1 MQFPEPQVCLA
12 AWDAVV
18 SPNILVLGDLMLDR
32 YSWGTVD
39 RISPE
44 APIPV
49 LKLAREEERLGGAGN
64 VAMNLKT
71 LGCSVTV
78 SGLIG
83 KDSIGNQ
90 ILEILA
96 NEGLDPKGVQQES
109 DLSTVLKHRMIAGH
123 NHLLRLD
130 HDPPAYYQYRN
141 YTNLLKWLESVL
153 PGQQALVISDY
164 NKGTLH
170 PSLLKSAIQISNSLH
185 IPVLVDPRNHGN
197 YEIYEGCSWIKPNR
211 KEASAASG
219 ISITDKESAIKAAGL
234 LQQKLNGA
242 IIALSLDKDGLL
254 LFQSSEEFI
263 FFGTEALEVFD
274 VVGAGDMVI
283 SVLAMLISSKAT
295 PSISAHWAQIG
306 AAMEIQHV
314 GVVSFEREEIRKRF
328 VYGHTSTKIVS
339 LKRLQ
344 RELIFNDESSLVITN
359 GYFDK
364 LSSTHL
370 KFLGQL
376 REFKG
381 FTVVAINSDA
391 SIQRKK
397 GEPPLLDEM
406 ERARLLASLQSVDRV
421 LIFDE
426 DDCCEIFRCLKP
438 KIVVKGARYKYRQI
452 EEFKVINEIGA
463 QVEFLP
469 EYSM

>member
-1 MQFPEPQVCLA
+1 MLTPEPQACLA
-12 AWDAVV
+12 AWDAVA

-49 LKLAREEERLGGAGN
+49 LKLNREEERLGGAGN
-64 VAMNLKT
+64 VVMNLKT
-71 LGCSVTV
+71 LGCTVSV

-83 KDSIGNQ
+83 NDSTGNQ
-90 ILEILA
+90 ILAILSS
-96 NEGLDPKGVQQES
+96 EGLNPEGVQQES
-109 DLSTVLKHRMIAGH
+109 DFPTVLKHRMMAGQ

-130 HDPPAYYQYRN
+130 HDPCSSYQYLN
-141 YTNLLKWLESVL
+141 YSNLIRWLETTL
-153 PGQQALVISDY
+153 PTQQALVISDY

-170 PSLLKSAIQISNSLH
+170 PSLLTSAIQIAKWSN
-185 IPVLVDPRNHGN
+185 IPVLVDPRNHGD
-197 YEIYEGCSWIKPNR
+197 YEIYDGCSLIKPNR
-211 KEASAASG
+211 KEASAATG
-219 ISITDKESAIKAAGL
+219 ILIKDQETALKAAEF
-234 LQQKLNGA
+234 LQDKLNGS
-242 IIALSLDKDGLL
+242 IVALSLDKDGLL
-254 LFQSSEEFI
+254 LFESSEDFI
-263 FFGTEALEVFD
+263 FFGTEAFEVFD

-283 SVLAMLISSKAT
+283 SILSMLISSQAT
-295 PSISAHWAQIG
+295 PAIAAHWAQLG

-344 RELIFNDESSLVITN
+344 RELQLSRYLPVVITN

-364 LSSTHL
+364 LSSAHL

-381 FTVVAINSDA
+381 FNIVAINSDA

-426 DDCCEIFRCLKP
+426 DDCCKIFQCLKP
-438 KIVVKGARYKYRQI
+438 EIVVKGDRYQNRKI
-452 EEFKVINEIGA
+452 EESNVIQEIGA
-463 QVEFLP
+463 RVKYLP
-469 EYSM
+469 EYTL

>member
-1 MQFPEPQVCLA
+1 MLNPDPQSCLT
-12 AWDAVV
+12 AWDDVT

-49 LKLAREEERLGGAGN
+49 LKLAREEVRLGGAGN
-64 VAMNLKT
+64 VVMNLKT
-71 LGCSVTV
+71 LGCNVTV

-83 KDSIGNQ
+83 QDSIGNQ
-90 ILEILA
+90 ILEILSK
-96 NEGLDPKGVQQES
+96 EGFDNSGIWQEC
-109 DLSTVLKHRMIAGH
+109 DYPTVLKHRMIAGH

-130 HDPPAYYQYRN
+130 HDPPAN
-141 YTNLLKWLESVL
+141 YHFHNYSNLLKWLEANL
-153 PGQQALVISDY
+153 PSQQALVISDY

-170 PSLLKSAIQISNSLH
+170 PALIKSTIQIANSLN
-185 IPVLVDPRNHGN
+185 IPVLVDPRNLAD

-219 ISITDKESAIKAAGL
+219 ITIMDRGSALKAAGI
-234 LQQKLNGA
+234 LQEKLNGA
-242 IIALSLDKDGLL
+242 IVALSLDKDGLL

-263 FFGTEALEVFD
+263 FFGAEALEVFD

-283 SVLAMLISSKAT
+283 SILAMLISSKAT
-295 PSISAHWAQIG
+295 PAVAAHWAQLG

-314 GVVSFEREEIRKRF
+314 GVVSFDREEIRKRF
-328 VYGHTSTKIVS
+328 VYGHISTKIVS

-344 RELIFNDESSLVITN
+344 QEVAQKDQSPLVITN
-359 GYFDK
+359 GYFDE

-376 REFKG
+376 RKFKG
-381 FTVVAINSDA
+381 FSVVAINSDA

-397 GEPPLLDEM
+397 GKPPLLDEM

-426 DDCCEIFRCLKP
+426 DNCCEVFRCLKP
-438 KIVVKGARYKYRQI
+438 QIVVKGSRYQHRQI
-452 EEFKVINEIGA
+452 EESRVIEEIGA
-463 QVEFLP
+463 CVEFLP
-469 EYSM
+469 EYSL

>member
-1 MQFPEPQVCLA
+1 MQFPEPQACLS

-18 SPNILVLGDLMLDR
+18 SPNILVLGDLKLDR
-32 YSWGTVD
+32 YSWGTVN

-64 VAMNLKT
+64 VAMNLKS

-96 NEGLDPKGVQQES
+96 KEGLDPKGVQQES
-109 DLSTVLKHRMIAGH
+109 DLSTVLKHRMISGH

-130 HDPPAYYQYRN
+130 HDPPADYKYRN
-141 YTNLLKWLESVL
+141 YTNLLKWLEFML

-219 ISITDKESAIKAAGL
+219 INITDKESAIKAAGL

-283 SVLAMLISSKAT
+283 SILAMLISSKAT

-344 RELIFNDESSLVITN
+344 RELTFNDESFLVITN

-426 DDCCEIFRCLKP
+426 DDCCKIFRCLKP

>member
-1 MQFPEPQVCLA
+1 MRSPEPQACLA
-12 AWDAVV
+12 AWDAVT
-18 SPNILVLGDLMLDR
+18 SPNILVLGDMMIDR

-64 VAMNLKT
+64 VVMNLKT
-71 LGCSVTV
+71 LGCNVTV

-90 ILEILA
+90 VLEILA
-96 NEGLDPKGVQQES
+96 KEGFDPKGVQQEC
-109 DLSTVLKHRMIAGH
+109 DFSTILKHRMIAGH

-130 HDPPAYYQYRN
+130 HDSPSDYQYLN
-141 YTNLLKWLESVL
+141 YADLLGWLESML
-153 PGQQALVISDY
+153 PSQQALVISDY

-170 PSLLKSAIQISNSLH
+170 PSLLKSVIQISNSLH
-185 IPVLVDPRNHGN
+185 IPVLVDPRNHGD
-197 YEIYEGCSWIKPNR
+197 YQVYEGCSWIKPNR

-219 ISITDKESAIKAAGL
+219 ISIKDQESALAAAGL

-242 IIALSLDKDGLL
+242 IVALSLDKDGLL

-283 SVLAMLISSKAT
+283 SILAMLISSNAT
-295 PSISAHWAQIG
+295 PSISAHWAQIA

-344 RELIFNDESSLVITN
+344 QELALKDESSLVITN

-406 ERARLLASLQSVDRV
+406 ERARLLASLQSIDRV
-421 LIFDE
+421 LIFEE
-426 DDCCEIFRCLKP
+426 DDCCKIFRCLMP
-438 KIVVKGARYKYRQI
+438 KIVVKGTRYQHKQI
-452 EEFKVINEIGA
+452 EESKVIEEIGA
-463 QVEFLP
+463 RVEFLP
-469 EYSM
+469 EYSL

>member
-96 NEGLDPKGVQQES
+96 KEGLDPKGVQQES

-130 HDPPAYYQYRN
+130 HDPPADYQYRN

-219 ISITDKESAIKAAGL
+219 IIITDKESAIKAAGL

-283 SVLAMLISSKAT
+283 SILAMLISSKAT

-426 DDCCEIFRCLKP
+426 DDCCKIFRCLKP

>member
-1 MQFPEPQVCLA
+1 MLNPDPQSCLS
-12 AWDAVV
+12 AWDEVT

-32 YSWGTVD
+32 YSWGTVE

-49 LKLAREEERLGGAGN
+49 LRLVREEERLGGAGN
-64 VAMNLKT
+64 VVMNLKT
-71 LGCSVTV
+71 LGCKVTV

-90 ILEILA
+90 ILDILSK
-96 NEGLDPKGVQQES
+96 EGFDNSGVQQVS
-109 DLSTVLKHRMIAGH
+109 DYPTVLKHRMIAGH

-130 HDPPAYYQYRN
+130 HDPPAGYQYLN
-141 YTNLLKWLESVL
+141 YSNLLSWLDSIL
-153 PGQQALVISDY
+153 PSQQALVISDY

-170 PSLLKSAIQISNSLH
+170 PSLIKSTIQIANSLD
-185 IPVLVDPRNHGN
+185 IPVLVDPRNLGD
-197 YEIYEGCSWIKPNR
+197 YEIYKGCSWIKPNR
-211 KEASAASG
+211 KEAGAATG
-219 ISITDKESAIKAAGL
+219 ISITDQETALKAAGI

-283 SVLAMLISSKAT
+283 SILSMLVSSGAT
-295 PSISAHWAQIG
+295 PSIAAHWAQLG

-344 RELIFNDESSLVITN
+344 QELALKDESPVVITN

-376 REFKG
+376 RKFKG

-391 SIQRKK
+391 SIKRKK

-421 LIFDE
+421 LIFEE
-426 DDCCEIFRCLKP
+426 DNCCEVFRCLKP
-438 KIVVKGARYKYRQI
+438 KIVVKGTRYQHRKI
-452 EEFKVINEIGA
+452 EESQVIEEIGA
-463 QVEFLP
+463 CVEFLP
-469 EYSM
+469 EYSL

>member
-219 ISITDKESAIKAAGL
+219 VSITDKESAIKAAGL

-254 LFQSSEEFI
+254 LFQSSKEFI

-283 SVLAMLISSKAT
+283 SILAMLISSKAT

>member
-130 HDPPAYYQYRN
+130 HDPPADYQYLN
-141 YTNLLKWLESVL
+141 YTNLLQWLESVL

-219 ISITDKESAIKAAGL
+219 VSITDKESAIKAAGL

-283 SVLAMLISSKAT
+283 SILAMLISSKAT

-426 DDCCEIFRCLKP
+426 DDCCKIFRCLKP

>member
-219 ISITDKESAIKAAGL
+219 VSITDKESAIKAAGL

-254 LFQSSEEFI
+254 LFQSREEFI

-283 SVLAMLISSKAT
+283 SILAMLISSKAT

-426 DDCCEIFRCLKP
+426 DDCCKIFRCLKP

>member
-219 ISITDKESAIKAAGL
+219 VSITDKESAIKAAGL

-283 SVLAMLISSKAT
+283 SILAMLISSKAT

>member
-1 MQFPEPQVCLA
+1 MQFPEPQACLA
-12 AWDAVV
+12 VWDAVV

-96 NEGLDPKGVQQES
+96 KEGLDPKGVQQES

-130 HDPPAYYQYRN
+130 HDPPAHYQYRN

-170 PSLLKSAIQISNSLH
+170 PSLLKSVIQISNSLH

-219 ISITDKESAIKAAGL
+219 VSITDKESAIKAAGL

-283 SVLAMLISSKAT
+283 SILAMLISSKAT

-426 DDCCEIFRCLKP
+426 DDCCKIFRCLKP

>member
-130 HDPPAYYQYRN
+130 HDPPADYQYLN
-141 YTNLLKWLESVL
+141 YTNLLQWLESVL

-219 ISITDKESAIKAAGL
+219 VSITDKESAIKAAGL

-274 VVGAGDMVI
+274 VVGAGDIVMSI
-283 SVLAMLISSKAT
+283 LAMLISSKAT

>member
-219 ISITDKESAIKAAGL
+219 VSITDKESAIKAAGL

-283 SVLAMLISSKAT
+283 SILAMLISSKAT

-426 DDCCEIFRCLKP
+426 DDCCKIFRCLKP

>member
-1 MQFPEPQVCLA
+1 MQFPEPQACLA

-96 NEGLDPKGVQQES
+96 KEGLDPEGVQQES
-109 DLSTVLKHRMIAGH
+109 DLSTVLKHRMIAGN

-130 HDPPAYYQYRN
+130 HDPPADYQYRN
-141 YTNLLKWLESVL
+141 YTNLIKWLEFVL

-219 ISITDKESAIKAAGL
+219 INITDKESAIKAAGL

-283 SVLAMLISSKAT
+283 SILAMLISSKTT

-344 RELIFNDESSLVITN
+344 RELTFNDESSLVITN

-426 DDCCEIFRCLKP
+426 DDCCKIFRCLKP

>member
-1 MQFPEPQVCLA
+1 MLNPDPQSCLI
-12 AWDAVV
+12 AWDDVT
-18 SPNILVLGDLMLDR
+18 SPNIMVLGDLMLDR

-49 LKLAREEERLGGAGN
+49 LKLAREEVRLGGAGN
-64 VAMNLKT
+64 VVMNLKT
-71 LGCSVTV
+71 LGCNVTV

-83 KDSIGNQ
+83 QDSIGNQ
-90 ILEILA
+90 ILEILSK
-96 NEGLDPKGVQQES
+96 EGFDNSGIWQEC
-109 DLSTVLKHRMIAGH
+109 DYPTVLKHRMIAGH

-130 HDPPAYYQYRN
+130 HDPPSN
-141 YTNLLKWLESVL
+141 YHFQNYSYLLKWLKANL
-153 PGQQALVISDY
+153 PSQQALVISDY

-170 PSLLKSAIQISNSLH
+170 PALIKSAIQIANSLN
-185 IPVLVDPRNHGN
+185 IPVLVDPRNLGD

-211 KEASAASG
+211 KEAGAASG
-219 ISITDKESAIKAAGL
+219 ITIKDQESALEAAEI
-234 LQQKLNGA
+234 LQAKLNGA
-242 IIALSLDKDGLL
+242 IVALSLDKDGLL

-263 FFGTEALEVFD
+263 FFEAEALEVFD

-283 SVLAMLISSKAT
+283 SILAMLISSKAA
-295 PSISAHWAQIG
+295 PAVAAHWAQLG

-314 GVVSFEREEIRKRF
+314 GVVSFDREEIRKRF
-328 VYGHTSTKIVS
+328 VYGHISTKIVS

-344 RELIFNDESSLVITN
+344 LEVAQKDKHPLVITN

-376 REFKG
+376 RKFKG
-381 FTVVAINSDA
+381 FSVVAINSDA

-397 GEPPLLDEM
+397 GKPPLLDEM

-421 LIFDE
+421 LIFEE
-426 DDCCEIFRCLKP
+426 DNCCDVFKCLKTQ
-438 KIVVKGARYKYRQI
+438 IVVKGARYQHRQI
-452 EEFKVINEIGA
+452 EESRVIEEIGA
-463 QVEFLP
+463 CVEFLP
-469 EYSM
+469 EYSL